1 MSYNDYNTD
10 PCKTCKNGPEPSN
23 LCLNCSNF
31 SYGCKVHDIDPTTF
45 NPLKINTTETTH
57 VANIGSKTGL
67 YTEEQKRAVNEQL
80 EFLNKVIKS
89 MMKNNIPF
97 NSGEEAFFKCIF
109 EDVLKC
115 IRYKS
120 HADSCTEYLGLK

>member
-10 PCKTCKNGPEPSN
+10 PCKMCKNGPEPSN

-31 SYGCKVHDIDPTTF
+31 SYGCKVHDIDPTSF
-45 NPLKINTTETTH
+45 NPLKINTTETTT
-57 VANIGSKTGL
+57 VETKICQ

-80 EFLNKVIKS
+80 EFLNKFIKS

-97 NSGEEAFFKCIF
+97 DSGSEAFFKCIF

-115 IRYKS
+115 MRHKS
-120 HADSCTEYLGLK
+120 HADTYTEYVGLK

>member
-23 LCLNCSNF
+23 LCLHCSNF

-45 NPLKINTTETTH
+45 NPLKINTTETTT
-57 VANIGSKTGL
+57 VETKICQ

-97 NSGEEAFFKCIF
+97 DSGEEAFFKCIF

-115 IRYKS
+115 MRHKS
-120 HADSCTEYLGLK
+120 HADACAEYLGLK